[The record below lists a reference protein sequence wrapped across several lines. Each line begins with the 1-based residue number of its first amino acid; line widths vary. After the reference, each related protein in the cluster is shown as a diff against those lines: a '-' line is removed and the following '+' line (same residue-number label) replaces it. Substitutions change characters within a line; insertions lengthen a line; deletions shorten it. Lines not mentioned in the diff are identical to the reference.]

1 MNLEDAYFISQ
12 IIAAIAIVASLIFVG
27 VQLRQSDKT
36 QRAAIHQAR
45 TDRVMSVFA
54 LMAQPNVVS
63 LSAKVT
69 HRPESISPEELRI
82 LHTLM
87 GMTDLNYEEELWQHK
102 MGLLDRETL
111 ERTQVASSNFFAVPA
126 VRALW
131 MLVASGLDARHVEEV
146 EKGLI
151 RGRPLSPGIDLHQA
165 WLKMLGDIDTN
176 AQAPATTGEKTPR

>member
-12 IIAAIAIVASLIFVG
+12 IIAAVAIVASLIFVG

-45 TDRVMSVFA
+45 TDRVMNVFA
-54 LMAQPNVVS
+54 LMAQPNVVA

-69 HRPESISPEELRI
+69 HKPEAITPEELRV
-82 LHTLM
+82 LHTMM
-87 GMTDLNYEEELWQHK
+87 GMTDVNYQEELWQHK
-102 MGLLDRETL
+102 IGLLDRETL
-111 ERTQVASSNFFAVPA
+111 ERTQVASSDFFALPA

-131 MLVASGLDARHVEEV
+131 MVVASVLDARHVEEI

-151 RGRPLSPGIDLHQA
+151 KGRPVSSRVDLHQV
-165 WLKMLGDIDTN
+165 WLKVLGEIDAN
-176 AQAPATTGEKTPR
+176 DQAAVAGKRTPG